1 MKYLNLLVA
10 AAAIIMSIGC
20 SGCDPSKVNI
30 DDSVYIKEEPS
41 PITWED
47 CSHTVG
53 DHPCDFNLTDQNG
66 DNWNLYDHYGSIIV
80 LDFSTE
86 WCYYCQVAGS
96 EAQAIQDAYIDQ
108 DIIYATILVEDSV
121 GTAADY
127 ELVKRWADS
136 FGITA
141 PVLAGSRDL
150 LSSTNPSGW
159 VVEAWPTFYIIDREM
174 ILETSIR
181 GYSATNLMLIID
193 NMLVKEVEEAE

>member
-1 MKYLNLLVA
+1 MKYLSLLVA
-10 AAAIIMSIGC
+10 ATALIMSIGC

-30 DDSVYIKEEPS
+30 DDSVHTNEEPS

-47 CSHTVG
+47 CSHVVG

-66 DNWNLYDHYGSIIV
+66 NNWNLYDHYGSIIV

-86 WCYYCQVAGS
+86 WCYYCQVAAS
-96 EAQAIQDAYIDQ
+96 EAQTLQDAYIDQ
-108 DIIYATILVEDSV
+108 GVIYVTILVEDSF

-127 ELVKRWADS
+127 ELVKLWADN

-150 LSSTNPSGW
+150 LSSTNPDGW
-159 VVEAWPTFYIIDREM
+159 IVDGWPTFYIIDREM
-174 ILETSIR
+174 ILETSMR

-193 NMLVKEVEEAE
+193 NMLVEEVEEAE